1 MSYTNFSYTN
11 LKLSKNAIQGED
23 DFITAEITATNTGKS
38 KGKETVQWYI
48 TDEFASI
55 SPANKRIKGFEK
67 IELNPGESK
76 TVSFK
81 ISTSALE
88 FVGQENKWITEKGS
102 FTISVGGQKASFEL
116 K

>member
-1 MSYTNFSYTN
+1 
-11 LKLSKNAIQGED
+11 L
-23 DFITAEITATNTGKS
+23 
-38 KGKETVQWYI
+38 
-48 TDEFASI
+48 
-55 SPANKRIKGFEK
+55 KGFEK

-81 ISTSALE
+81 ILPLTLE
-88 FVGQENKWITEKGS
+88 FVGQENKWISEKGS